1 MQRACPIINAL
12 TKVENRWQTKQQWG
26 KLMYQRIYIDIVF
39 MTNFLM
45 DYMLLRL
52 VGKFLHLDGKR
63 RRCVISAAF
72 GSFVSCLL
80 VCAPFKIIFPAAVL
94 IHGGCAFFMASFAF
108 RLKKGGLLAKTIL
121 ALYFTAFVVGGIYH
135 ALETER
141 TMTVKIFLLFLS
153 GIYGT
158 LYTLGCVTETF
169 RFGRRN
175 IFPVT
180 LKYQGKLKQTYG
192 FYDTGNLLMDPVKKQ
207 PVSIIKQELLGSL
220 ISKEQVKK
228 LMDIKDKPEELENTG
243 FVSLQPHFLSCH
255 TADGKK
261 GLLLA
266 VILDEL
272 LIQTPGRVIHVG
284 KPVLAITS
292 EPSAWEKSTRYF

>member
-1 MQRACPIINAL
+1 
-12 TKVENRWQTKQQWG
+12 
-26 KLMYQRIYIDIVF
+26 MYQRMYIDIVF

-80 VCAPFKIIFPAAVL
+80 VCVPFKIIFPAAVL

-108 RLKKGGLLAKTIL
+108 RLKKGGLLVKTIL
-121 ALYFTAFVVGGIYH
+121 A
-135 ALETER
+135 ER
-141 TMTVKIFLLFLS
+141 TMTVKIFLLFLA

-180 LKYQGKLKQTYG
+180 LKYQGKLQQTYG

-228 LMDIKDKPEELENTG
+228 LMDIKDKPEALENTG

-272 LIQTPGRVIHVG
+272 LIHTPERVVHVG

-292 EPSAWEKSTRYF
+292 EPSALGEEYEILLNSRLLN

>member
-1 MQRACPIINAL
+1 
-12 TKVENRWQTKQQWG
+12 
-26 KLMYQRIYIDIVF
+26 MYQRIYIDIVF

-45 DYMLLRL
+45 DYMLLRF

-80 VCAPFKIIFPAAVL
+80 VCVPFKIIFPAAVL

-108 RLKKGGLLAKTIL
+108 RLKKGGLLVKTIL
-121 ALYFTAFVVGGIYH
+121 ALYFTAFVVGGIYQ

-141 TMTVKIFLLFLS
+141 TMTVKIFLLFLA

-175 IFPVT
+175 IFP
-180 LKYQGKLKQTYG
+180 GHFEISG
-192 FYDTGNLLMDPVKKQ
+192 EAAADIRLL
-207 PVSIIKQELLGSL
+207 
-220 ISKEQVKK
+220 
-228 LMDIKDKPEELENTG
+228 
-243 FVSLQPHFLSCH
+243 
-255 TADGKK
+255 
-261 GLLLA
+261 
-266 VILDEL
+266 
-272 LIQTPGRVIHVG
+272 
-284 KPVLAITS
+284 
-292 EPSAWEKSTRYF
+292 

>member
-1 MQRACPIINAL
+1 M
-12 TKVENRWQTKQQWG
+12 
-26 KLMYQRIYIDIVF
+26 
-39 MTNFLM
+39 
-45 DYMLLRL
+45 
-52 VGKFLHLDGKR
+52 
-63 RRCVISAAF
+63 
-72 GSFVSCLL
+72 
-80 VCAPFKIIFPAAVL
+80 
-94 IHGGCAFFMASFAF
+94 
-108 RLKKGGLLAKTIL
+108 
-121 ALYFTAFVVGGIYH
+121 
-135 ALETER
+135 
-141 TMTVKIFLLFLS
+141 
-153 GIYGT
+153 
-158 LYTLGCVTETF
+158 TETF

-180 LKYQGKLKQTYG
+180 LKYQGKLQQTYG

-228 LMDIKDKPEELENTG
+228 LMDIKDKPEALENTG

-272 LIQTPGRVIHVG
+272 LIQTPERVVHVG

-292 EPSAWEKSTRYF
+292 EPSALGEEYEILLNSRLLN

>member
-1 MQRACPIINAL
+1 MNAL

-121 ALYFTAFVVGGIYH
+121 ALYFTAFVVGGIYQ

-272 LIQTPGRVIHVG
+272 LIQTPGRVVHVG

-292 EPSAWEKSTRYF
+292 GPSALGEEYEILLNSRLLN

>member
-1 MQRACPIINAL
+1 
-12 TKVENRWQTKQQWG
+12 
-26 KLMYQRIYIDIVF
+26 
-39 MTNFLM
+39 
-45 DYMLLRL
+45 
-52 VGKFLHLDGKR
+52 
-63 RRCVISAAF
+63 
-72 GSFVSCLL
+72 
-80 VCAPFKIIFPAAVL
+80 
-94 IHGGCAFFMASFAF
+94 MASFAF

-121 ALYFTAFVVGGIYH
+121 ALYFTAFVVGGIYQ

-272 LIQTPGRVIHVG
+272 LIQTPERVVHVG

-292 EPSAWEKSTRYF
+292 EPSALGEEYEILLNSRLLN

>member
-1 MQRACPIINAL
+1 
-12 TKVENRWQTKQQWG
+12 
-26 KLMYQRIYIDIVF
+26 
-39 MTNFLM
+39 
-45 DYMLLRL
+45 
-52 VGKFLHLDGKR
+52 
-63 RRCVISAAF
+63 
-72 GSFVSCLL
+72 
-80 VCAPFKIIFPAAVL
+80 
-94 IHGGCAFFMASFAF
+94 
-108 RLKKGGLLAKTIL
+108 
-121 ALYFTAFVVGGIYH
+121 
-135 ALETER
+135 
-141 TMTVKIFLLFLS
+141 MTVKIFLLFLA

-180 LKYQGKLKQTYG
+180 LKYQGKLQQTYG

-228 LMDIKDKPEELENTG
+228 LMDIKDKPEALENTG
-243 FVSLQPHFLSCH
+243 FVGLQPHFLSCH

-272 LIQTPGRVIHVG
+272 LIQTPERVVHVG

-292 EPSAWEKSTRYF
+292 EPSALGEEYEILLNSRLLN

>member
-1 MQRACPIINAL
+1 
-12 TKVENRWQTKQQWG
+12 
-26 KLMYQRIYIDIVF
+26 MYQRIYIDIVF

-80 VCAPFKIIFPAAVL
+80 V
-94 IHGGCAFFMASFAF
+94 
-108 RLKKGGLLAKTIL
+108 KTIL
-121 ALYFTAFVVGGIYH
+121 ALYFTAFVVGGIYQ

-141 TMTVKIFLLFLS
+141 TMTVKIFLLFLA

-180 LKYQGKLKQTYG
+180 LKYQGKLQQTYG

-228 LMDIKDKPEELENTG
+228 LMDIKDKPEELENTES
-243 FVSLQPHFLSCH
+243 VSLQPHFLSCH

-272 LIQTPGRVIHVG
+272 LIQTPERVVHVG

-292 EPSAWEKSTRYF
+292 EPSALGEEYEILLNSRLLN

>member
-1 MQRACPIINAL
+1 
-12 TKVENRWQTKQQWG
+12 
-26 KLMYQRIYIDIVF
+26 MYQRMYIDIVF

-45 DYMLLRL
+45 DYMLLRF

-80 VCAPFKIIFPAAVL
+80 VCVPFKIIFPAVVL

-108 RLKKGGLLAKTIL
+108 RLKKGGLLVKTIL
-121 ALYFTAFVVGGIYH
+121 ALYFTAFVVGGIYQ

-141 TMTVKIFLLFLS
+141 TMTVKIFLLFLA

-180 LKYQGKLKQTYG
+180 LKYQGKLQQTYG

-228 LMDIKDKPEELENTG
+228 LMDIKDKPEALENTG

-272 LIQTPGRVIHVG
+272 LIQTPERVVHVG

-292 EPSAWEKSTRYF
+292 EPSALGEEYEILLNSRLLN

>member
-1 MQRACPIINAL
+1 
-12 TKVENRWQTKQQWG
+12 
-26 KLMYQRIYIDIVF
+26 MYQRIYIDIVF

-45 DYMLLRL
+45 DYMLLRF

-80 VCAPFKIIFPAAVL
+80 VCVPFKIIFPAAVL

-108 RLKKGGLLAKTIL
+108 RLKKGGLLVKTIL
-121 ALYFTAFVVGGIYH
+121 ALYFTAFVVGGIYQ

-141 TMTVKIFLLFLS
+141 TMTVKIFLLFLA

-180 LKYQGKLKQTYG
+180 LKYQGKLQQTYG
-192 FYDTGNLLMDPVKKQ
+192 SCEKTAGIDHQTG
-207 PVSIIKQELLGSL
+207 
-220 ISKEQVKK
+220 
-228 LMDIKDKPEELENTG
+228 T
-243 FVSLQPHFLSCH
+243 F
-255 TADGKK
+255 
-261 GLLLA
+261 
-266 VILDEL
+266 
-272 LIQTPGRVIHVG
+272 G
-284 KPVLAITS
+284 KPDIERAG
-292 EPSAWEKSTRYF
+292 EKTDGY